1 MPDDIRLPI
10 IEEEA
15 HVTKRA
21 ADVEHVTV
29 RTVPEQEQVV
39 VRDEIWREHV
49 EIRRVAVEREVD
61 RAPAVRE
68 ENGVTI
74 IPVIEERLVVEK
86 RLFLV
91 EEVHVFRSAQA
102 EAVELPTTLRR
113 TRIEVDRTDLTK
125 TQEDVHGRT

>member
-15 HVTKRA
+15 HVTKRPT
-21 ADVEHVTV
+21 DVEHVTV

-74 IPVIEERLVVEK
+74 IPVVEERLVVEK